1 MQTKNKS
8 ASKVKAPEFFGKH
21 VDCTLCGGTFK
32 VTNSNQVYN
41 QVPVTKDGNY
51 VYTVCP
57 YCGKLNRVDSDPHA
71 NFRAHLNTFIRSQIK
86 PIKSIEDENV
96 RLPMEKLLDDFNRLV
111 QDY

>member
-1 MQTKNKS
+1 MRTKNKS

-32 VTNSNQVYN
+32 VTNSNQVQMTN
-41 QVPVTKDGNY
+41 DGNY
-51 VYTVCP
+51 VATECP
-57 YCGKLNRVDSDPHA
+57 YCGKFNKIDSDPHA